1 MALPFMGASIAFM
14 LLALTVGIFRLMAQ
28 NGIGPVVLG
37 NLFALHPLLMVFGFI
52 AGMIVTERIAGVE
65 LLPHTKQTRLSLAIP
80 PFIFAGMAVEVAGF
94 GFGLALASYV
104 GAALLVVSSLLFL
117 SLLRSFLTMG
127 REKISVL
134 FMIVSGIA
142 LLLSALLSA
151 FSLPAGNVGFVM
163 ALLLFP
169 VVFVLGER
177 VELTSLATKSSS
189 DRFVPALF
197 MAAVALG
204 LFGLDAWS
212 WTLAAT
218 MIPVAFGLTGLT
230 FGFFLVAERKARSK
244 ATVSPFQ
251 KYVSNHVEL
260 AYVWGLAG
268 SVFGIAYSLSPLF
281 VFYDA
286 FVHSLA
292 LGFIGL
298 MFLAHGPI
306 ILPMVTRRQFDNSK
320 LSSIPLAI
328 LMVAL
333 VTRIGSE
340 LALLYD
346 GAWLLNLSVAVSGWL
361 VLLAVVA
368 FFAEIIR
375 GTRRS
380 GAESHLGAVQA
391 PKRLGSFRQESQTSL
406 VSPSHSCPLYRVEEQ
421 AP

>member
-1 MALPFMGASIAFM
+1 MGVSIAFM
-14 LLALTVGIFRLMAQ
+14 LLALMVGIFRLMAQ
-28 NGIGPVVLG
+28 NGVGPVVLG

-80 PFIFAGMAVEVAGF
+80 PFIFVGMAVETVGF
-94 GFGLALASYV
+94 LFGLALVSYV

-127 REKISVL
+127 REKMSVL

-163 ALLLFP
+163 TLLLFP

-197 MAAVALG
+197 MVAVALG

-212 WTLAAT
+212 LAS
-218 MIPVAFGLTGLT
+218 MNLVAFGLTGLT
-230 FGFFLVAERKARSK
+230 FGFFLVNERKARSK
-244 ATVSPFQ
+244 ATASPFQ
-251 KYVSNHVEL
+251 KYVRNHVEL

-306 ILPMVTRRQFDNSK
+306 ILPMVTRRQFDNAK

-340 LALLYD
+340 LALLYGD
-346 GAWLLNLSVAVSGWL
+346 AWLLNLSVAVSGWL

-368 FFAEIIR
+368 FFVEILR
-375 GTRRS
+375 GTRQS
-380 GAESHLGAVQA
+380 GAERHLGAVQA
-391 PKRLGSFRQESQTSL
+391 PK
-406 VSPSHSCPLYRVEEQ
+406 
-421 AP
+421 

>member
-1 MALPFMGASIAFM
+1 MALPFMGVSIAFM
-14 LLALTVGIFRLMAQ
+14 LLALMVGIFRLMAQ
-28 NGIGPVVLG
+28 NGVGPVVLG

-80 PFIFAGMAVEVAGF
+80 PFIFVGMAVETVGF
-94 GFGLALASYV
+94 LFGLALVSYV

-127 REKISVL
+127 REKMSVL

-163 ALLLFP
+163 TLLLFP

-197 MAAVALG
+197 MVAVALG

-212 WTLAAT
+212 LAS
-218 MIPVAFGLTGLT
+218 MNLVAFGLTGLT
-230 FGFFLVAERKARSK
+230 FGFFLVNERKARSK
-244 ATVSPFQ
+244 ATASPFQ
-251 KYVSNHVEL
+251 KYVRNHVEL

-306 ILPMVTRRQFDNSK
+306 ILPMVTRRQFDNAK

-340 LALLYD
+340 LALLYGD
-346 GAWLLNLSVAVSGWL
+346 AWLLNLSVAVSGWL

-368 FFAEIIR
+368 FFVEILR
-375 GTRRS
+375 GTRQS
-380 GAESHLGAVQA
+380 GAERHLGAVQA
-391 PKRLGSFRQESQTSL
+391 PK
-406 VSPSHSCPLYRVEEQ
+406 
-421 AP
+421 

>member
-28 NGIGPVVLG
+28 NGIRPVVLG

-80 PFIFAGMAVEVAGF
+80 PFIFAGMAVEMVGF
-94 GFGLALASYV
+94 LFGLTLASYV
-104 GAALLVVSSLLFL
+104 GAALLVISSLLFL
-117 SLLRSFLTMG
+117 SLLHSFLTMG

-151 FSLPAGNVGFVM
+151 FSLPAENVGFVM
-163 ALLLFP
+163 TLLLFP

-177 VELTSLATKSSS
+177 VELTSLATKNPS
-189 DRFVPALF
+189 DRFIPALF
-197 MAAVALG
+197 WTAMALV
-204 LFGLDAWS
+204 LFGLGAWS
-212 WTLAAT
+212 WTWAMAL
-218 MIPVAFGLTGLT
+218 VAFGLMGLT
-230 FGFFLVAERKARSK
+230 FGFFLVNEKKASSK
-244 ATVSPFQ
+244 AAVSPFQ

-268 SVFGIAYSLSPLF
+268 SVFGIAFSLSPLF

-292 LGFIGL
+292 LGFVGL

-306 ILPMVTRRQFDNSK
+306 ILPMVIRRQFDNSK

-328 LMVAL
+328 LVVAL

-346 GAWLLNLSVAVSGWL
+346 GAWLLNLSVVVSGWL

-380 GAESHLGAVQA
+380 GAESHLAAVQA
-391 PKRLGSFRQESQTSL
+391 LMLLGPFGKNRRRPWS
-406 VSPSHSCPLYRVEEQ
+406 
-421 AP
+421 APPTLARSTE

>member
-94 GFGLALASYV
+94 LFGLALASYV

-117 SLLRSFLTMG
+117 SLLRSFLMMG

-134 FMIVSGIA
+134 FMVVSGIA

-163 ALLLFP
+163 TLLLFP

-197 MAAVALG
+197 RAAAALG

-212 WTLAAT
+212 WTWAMAL
-218 MIPVAFGLTGLT
+218 VAFGLTGLT
-230 FGFFLVAERKARSK
+230 FGFFLIAERKARSK

-281 VFYDA
+281 VFYDT

-340 LALLYD
+340 LALLYV
-346 GAWLLNLSVAVSGWL
+346 GAWALNLSVAVSGWL

-368 FFAEIIR
+368 FFVEIIR

-391 PKRLGSFRQESQTSL
+391 PKRLGSFR
-406 VSPSHSCPLYRVEEQ
+406 
-421 AP
+421 

>member
-1 MALPFMGASIAFM
+1 MALPFMGVSIAFM
-14 LLALTVGIFRLMAQ
+14 LLALMVGIFRLMAQ
-28 NGIGPVVLG
+28 NGVGPVVLG

-80 PFIFAGMAVEVAGF
+80 PFIFVGMAVETVGF
-94 GFGLALASYV
+94 LFGLALVSYV

-127 REKISVL
+127 REKMSVL

-163 ALLLFP
+163 TLLLFP

-197 MAAVALG
+197 MVAVALG

-212 WTLAAT
+212 LAS
-218 MIPVAFGLTGLT
+218 MNLVAFGLTGLT
-230 FGFFLVAERKARSK
+230 FGFFLVNERKARSK
-244 ATVSPFQ
+244 ATASPFQ
-251 KYVSNHVEL
+251 KYVRNHVEL

-286 FVHSLA
+286 FIHSLA

-306 ILPMVTRRQFDNSK
+306 ILPMVTRRQFDNAK

-368 FFAEIIR
+368 FFVEILR
-375 GTRRS
+375 GTRQS
-380 GAESHLGAVQA
+380 GAERHLGAVQA
-391 PKRLGSFRQESQTSL
+391 PK
-406 VSPSHSCPLYRVEEQ
+406 
-421 AP
+421 